1 MTIEFRTH
9 DEAGD
14 EIETRF
20 LVADL
25 APVGVEEREDGPPTI
40 AGMAPPWDS
49 WSEDLGFRERFMPG
63 AFTEVLASKRLDVV
77 LAWNHDESFPLGRT
91 TNRTLDLSEGAKG
104 LEYRGTPPDPQENPT
119 VRQWLNLIRGKYVAG
134 SSFAFTVKADPS
146 SEQWASDAKGNIT
159 RTITKVS
166 GLFDVSV
173 VTRPAYS
180 RSTVALRRRDLFAA
194 ANLTDAERRQ
204 IVEREADAAAD
215 GQKRLAMDRKKLD
228 ALIGARA
235 AAALARMKA
244 NGI

>member
-25 APVGVEEREDGPPTI
+25 APVGVEDREDGPPKIT
-40 AGMAPPWDS
+40 GMAPPWDS

-77 LAWNHDESFPLGRT
+77 LAWNHDESFPLART
-91 TNRTLDLSEGAKG
+91 TNQTLDITEGAKG

-119 VRQWLNLIRGKYVAG
+119 VRQWLNLIRGRYVVG
-134 SSFAFTVKADPS
+134 SSFAFTVKPDPA
-146 SEQWASDAKGNIT
+146 SEQWASDSKGNIT

-166 GLFDVSV
+166 GLFDVSI

-194 ANLTDAERRQ
+194 ANLTEAERRQ
-204 IVEREADAAAD
+204 IAEKAADAEADLVR
-215 GQKRLAMDRKKLD
+215 RLACDRKRID

-235 AAALARMKA
+235 ASALARMKA
-244 NGI
+244 NGF